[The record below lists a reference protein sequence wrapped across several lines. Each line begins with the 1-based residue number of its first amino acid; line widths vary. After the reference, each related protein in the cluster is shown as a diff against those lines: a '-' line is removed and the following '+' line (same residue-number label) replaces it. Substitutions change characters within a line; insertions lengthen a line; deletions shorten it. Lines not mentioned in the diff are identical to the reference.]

1 MALFLPLAMIASGLE
16 QSAESEAANLRVVT
30 PVGMMIRVLFHRLR
44 LPEGG
49 LRRGKLLTLPALALL
64 LASARAQTPQQIVDM
79 ERAANRSDHSQWV
92 FLDHSTKPKEQV
104 LQWIGTTPQG
114 LKSPGN

>member
-1 MALFLPLAMIASGLE
+1 
-16 QSAESEAANLRVVT
+16 
-30 PVGMMIRVLFHRLR
+30 
-44 LPEGG
+44 
-49 LRRGKLLTLPALALL
+49 L
-64 LASARAQTPQQIVDM
+64 LASARAQTPQQIIQQIVDM
-79 ERAANRSDHSQWV
+79 ERAANRSDHSEWV